1 MLVKKGENVVA
12 EFFYHAIHFLLALL
26 SNDPFIL
33 TFSFSFPLWH
43 PSVKKMF
50 FRIRDRLFFSCVFSI
65 FRSLDLT
72 NLRTMQ
78 VPNEAAFS
86 KFFEEK
92 VSLSRDDIK
101 ENSKIINGFIEEIL
115 TAVRDVDAKFALK
128 VLNTGNTDVI
138 IKDLKIIADDEIVA
152 FAGVPFLAQAIVANM
167 LPHVSAYITLKIK
180 TYLCFLSQVATT
192 RD

>member
-1 MLVKKGENVVA
+1 MQH
-12 EFFYHAIHFLLALL
+12 FFYHAIHFPLALL

-33 TFSFSFPLWH
+33 TFSFSFPLWP
-43 PSVKKMF
+43 PSVKIF
-50 FRIRDRLFFSCVFSI
+50 FRIRGSSFLVFSP
-65 FRSLDLT
+65 FRSLHLT
-72 NLRTMQ
+72 NLHTMQ

-86 KFFEEK
+86 TFFKEK
-92 VSLSRDDIK
+92 VSLSQDEIMR
-101 ENSKIINGFIEEIL
+101 NSEIINRFIPEIL
-115 TAVRDVDAKFALK
+115 AAVRKTDAKSHPKRAKFALK

-167 LPHVSAYITLKIK
+167 LPHASAYIALKIK
-180 TYLCFLSQVATT
+180 TCLCFLSQVATT